1 MKAIILP
8 LGGFSSALSPM
19 TMGLLIDL
27 GYGMGVLM
35 LLNITLALLAQ
46 VGGTVMMTRPERVSA

>member
-1 MKAIILP
+1 
-8 LGGFSSALSPM
+8 M

-46 VGGTVMMTRPERVSA
+46 VGGTAMMTRPERVSA

>member
-1 MKAIILP
+1 
-8 LGGFSSALSPM
+8 M

-35 LLNITLALLAQ
+35 LLNIALALLAQ
-46 VGGTVMMTRPERVSA
+46 VGGTVMMTRPARVSA